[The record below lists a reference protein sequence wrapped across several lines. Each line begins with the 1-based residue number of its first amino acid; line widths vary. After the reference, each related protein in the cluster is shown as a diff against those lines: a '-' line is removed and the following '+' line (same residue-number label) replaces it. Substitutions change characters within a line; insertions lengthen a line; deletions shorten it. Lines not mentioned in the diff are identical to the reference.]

1 MGFLQGSYLTA
12 NLVSTRN
19 WYDSVSMASLLNEVH
34 ISTGWGAVG
43 SWDVRLVDGFAGMR
57 IGDLAASGV
66 DATSACCACGG
77 GVSGRPCEQRVN
89 GQLPF
94 QARGDVAGS
103 TEGSRRL
110 SGLGGFASDPL
121 LLGKPGTDGFSL
133 SLNFTSC
140 AVTQESDPSGDWCT
154 LEAVVAPGMA
164 KSRVITPL
172 ASVWTQILDPGC
184 RIMGHHQVG
193 SSYMWQATGC
203 NMTAGGLY
211 VVALHL
217 TTSQGDVLLLMDL
230 QIPGKPTYTPSSV
243 VFSDSDVRRG
253 YLLGEVTIEGA
264 EDESNILQYR
274 AYYGRSNDTRV
285 NFLSD
290 ERAAGIGWVNT
301 YADGGLRN
309 GYNNEC
315 LYGDCSWKMELS
327 KTAGNGR
334 PYNQYLIR
342 HEHTGK
348 CLCYANAVLSQTE
361 CYANLLTVDSPTAYK
376 YLPSGNGA
384 LIDRNNE
391 LYKTVWYR
399 DIGDRATKTLE
410 SVLAIM
416 QQAKAKESKEAK
428 VSEDELRAELRELI
442 QAQAAWNKEV
452 LDSTEDRDSAA
463 AQVAEAEALLAA
475 EHEAIEDLERECHS
489 LDQRLSQAKAEEAN
503 WTKLADNVVN
513 ELESLEP
520 RKGNGKDGNH
530 GNGKDGKGR
539 KGTKRSDKEPVSL
552 GFTHSQLLA
561 SLPRESAAVKASED
575 MAGLRAA
582 VAAERRRAEVED
594 AEAEQKKRQVVEQ
607 QCMLLRALLDMVT
620 GSGEL
625 SKSETATLVQQLA
638 GLERLSEEH
647 PLAWSLLAQQAES
660 NGVARRELLETC
672 NQELRRRRRSAE
684 ELLDAERLPLLL
696 KVLEAEGLLSGSWT
710 IPEDSGL
717 TARLQRRV
725 IRDGR
730 RDSKS

>member
-1 MGFLQGSYLTA
+1 M
-12 NLVSTRN
+12 
-19 WYDSVSMASLLNEVH
+19 
-34 ISTGWGAVG
+34 
-43 SWDVRLVDGFAGMR
+43 
-57 IGDLAASGV
+57 
-66 DATSACCACGG
+66 
-77 GVSGRPCEQRVN
+77 
-89 GQLPF
+89 
-94 QARGDVAGS
+94 
-103 TEGSRRL
+103 
-110 SGLGGFASDPL
+110 
-121 LLGKPGTDGFSL
+121 
-133 SLNFTSC
+133 
-140 AVTQESDPSGDWCT
+140 
-154 LEAVVAPGMA
+154 
-164 KSRVITPL
+164 
-172 ASVWTQILDPGC
+172 
-184 RIMGHHQVG
+184 
-193 SSYMWQATGC
+193 
-203 NMTAGGLY
+203 
-211 VVALHL
+211 
-217 TTSQGDVLLLMDL
+217 
-230 QIPGKPTYTPSSV
+230 
-243 VFSDSDVRRG
+243 
-253 YLLGEVTIEGA
+253 
-264 EDESNILQYR
+264 
-274 AYYGRSNDTRV
+274 
-285 NFLSD
+285 
-290 ERAAGIGWVNT
+290 
-301 YADGGLRN
+301 
-309 GYNNEC
+309 
-315 LYGDCSWKMELS
+315 S
-327 KTAGNGR
+327 K
-334 PYNQYLIR
+334 
-342 HEHTGK
+342 
-348 CLCYANAVLSQTE
+348 
-361 CYANLLTVDSPTAYK
+361 
-376 YLPSGNGA
+376 
-384 LIDRNNE
+384 
-391 LYKTVWYR
+391 
-399 DIGDRATKTLE
+399 
-410 SVLAIM
+410 
-416 QQAKAKESKEAK
+416 AKAKESKEAK